1 VARAHRLPFPSRSQG
16 SAVGNVA
23 VAIPALIVSCQGR
36 LFCRPTPEPH
46 QESTISA
53 DRLCKNP
60 SDRSSA
66 HSGSPCQKG
75 ERVGLVMTYLPL
87 KILTLSIAVGTLG
100 WAQGNPQTA
109 GDQGQQEPPAT
120 EPAASPSF
128 PFDVAG
134 YINFRYVNDDA
145 FQEHNFYRDYSA
157 SLFLSKTLG
166 RWRFHAEFN
175 ADTAAEYDDEGIHLL
190 PKRPSLSVTL
200 DSAFVNY
207 NAWDWLQ
214 LQGGLLFIPTYWRTH
229 RYQST
234 TLTVDEPLID
244 QTVFPTA
251 LKGVALYGDR
261 YWGSG
266 GASYIVCGGVDQQS
280 QFQESTEV
288 VEIETAHTIGG
299 KLTLHVPSRQFFNT
313 FDVAVQRLHRV
324 GTDDGKPDE
333 IYGVE
338 LHLSKSRYELL
349 GEFAHD
355 SMDVVD
361 GVRSY
366 IRQYPSRALRSA
378 FLPDYSKAVC
388 RGPL

>member
-1 VARAHRLPFPSRSQG
+1 M
-16 SAVGNVA
+16 
-23 VAIPALIVSCQGR
+23 
-36 LFCRPTPEPH
+36 
-46 QESTISA
+46 
-53 DRLCKNP
+53 K
-60 SDRSSA
+60 
-66 HSGSPCQKG
+66 
-75 ERVGLVMTYLPL
+75 YLQL
-87 KILTLSIAVGTLG
+87 KILSLSIAAGTLG
-100 WAQGNPQTA
+100 WAQGAPQTA
-109 GDQGQQEPPAT
+109 GEQGQQEPPAT
-120 EPAASPSF
+120 DRAASPSF
-128 PFDVAG
+128 PLDVAG
-134 YINFRYVNDDA
+134 YIDFRYVNDDA
-145 FQEHNFYRDYSA
+145 LQEHNFYRDYSA
-157 SLFLSKTLG
+157 SLFLSKTVG
-166 RWRFHAEFN
+166 RWRFHAELN

-190 PKRPSLSVTL
+190 PRRPSLSVTL

-214 LQGGLLFIPTYWRTH
+214 LQAGLLVIPTYWRTH

-244 QTVFPTA
+244 QTVFPAA
-251 LKGVALYGDR
+251 LKGAALYGDR

-266 GASYIVCGGVDQQS
+266 GMSYIVYGGVDQQS

-299 KLTLHVPSRQFFNT
+299 KLTLHVPTRQFFNT

-366 IRQYPSRALRSA
+366 IRQGYYVQPSYRIIPKLFAVVRYDRLDRDSRYADQSSLARQSAGLTYRPIPGISLKIEADRYEPQGARMPAYYGVTTALVW
-378 FLPDYSKAVC
+378 FFHLP
-388 RGPL
+388 